1 MTIKINKPKILIR
14 LTGVLP
20 AIGLICAVW
29 VLTAGCQTEKN
40 KLPHEMRPE
49 LTVKISPDNAVQT
62 IDPNTA
68 ERLKRDSLNYVAS
81 EEDEEKIP
89 SPTEAE
95 PQNNPL
101 DNTRSETKGTHEI
114 SSDYNAPKASSLST
128 NGSPD
133 DNDCLTGKL
142 SEFFAPD
149 AHVPSLSEEN
159 KGPAILKLADPN
171 LADKPITIDFENVD
185 IRVVLDTI
193 GQITGI
199 NFMVDERVK
208 GTVTVLSPTQIRLGD
223 LYEFLESILVVN
235 GYAAIPR
242 ENFVKI
248 VPRSEAAKQ
257 NLKVR
262 IGSDPAGIPQD
273 DSFVTQI
280 INLRYADAAEVGN
293 ILKTLLEP
301 GAQMVTYTRT
311 NTILIT
317 DTSAHIHH
325 LAKII
330 HQLDVRGAKEEVR
343 VIPLIHASAT
353 ALSRQITE
361 IMEKGQN
368 DSADSRR
375 STAGPRLATNLKIIP
390 DNRTNSLIVISNLS
404 DANTVAEIARQ
415 LDVEQPRGA
424 TIAHVKPLKHAQAE
438 ELAKSLSAVLVN
450 MQQNNN
456 NSDRTA
462 ETLQN
467 VQVTSDAGT
476 NSLIITASAQDYKVI
491 ENIIDELD
499 IPREQV
505 LVELRI
511 MEISEDLLRE
521 IGIDWATLD
530 QAVSDHIRGFG
541 ETNFGVKLNYLQG
554 DLEGLGV
561 GAWKNVGGQVKLGAI
576 LQALEKVSGVNILS
590 TPHILTSNHHNATI
604 FVGENIPYV
613 EQSRIT
619 ETEPAQPTVIQTY
632 KYKDV
637 GVRLDITP
645 HISQGGMVRLEID
658 SEFTKLIESVTG
670 LGSET
675 PTTAT
680 RTAKTA
686 VTMKSGA
693 TVVIGG
699 LMRDD
704 KVTLDKKIP
713 LLADIPLVGD
723 LFRWKRYRM
732 QKTNL
737 LLFLTPY
744 ILSRQEDL
752 ARITD
757 IKRAE
762 MEAHKNT
769 TTQLNSY

>member
-1 MTIKINKPKILIR
+1 MTTKITRPKNLIR
-14 LTGVLP
+14 LTEVLR
-20 AIGLICAVW
+20 AVCLICAAG
-29 VLTAGCQTEKN
+29 VLSAGCQAEKN
-40 KLPHEMRPE
+40 QLPQKTNPE
-49 LTVKISPDNAVQT
+49 LTVKISPDTAVQI

-68 ERLKRDSLNYVAS
+68 DRLKRNSINYVSS
-81 EEDEEKIP
+81 EEDEKKIT
-89 SPTEAE
+89 SPTEAQT
-95 PQNNPL
+95 PNNSP
-101 DNTRSETKGTHEI
+101 DNTRGETKGTNEI
-114 SSDYNAPKASSLST
+114 ISTGSGSPVDSLST
-128 NGSPD
+128 GQSPD
-133 DNDCLTGKL
+133 ESNHLTGKPVEL
-142 SEFFAPD
+142 SAPD
-149 AHVPSLSEEN
+149 AHVPTSGEEN
-159 KGPAILKLADPN
+159 KNPATLKLADPN
-171 LADKPITIDFENVD
+171 LADKPVTIDFENVD

-208 GTVTVLSPTQIRLGD
+208 GTVTVLSPTQIRMGD
-223 LYEFLESILVVN
+223 LYEFLESILAVN
-235 GYAAIPR
+235 GYAAIPGG
-242 ENFVKI
+242 NFVKI

-257 NLKVR
+257 NLRVR
-262 IGSDPAGIPQD
+262 IGKEPADIPQD
-273 DSFVTQI
+273 DSFITQI
-280 INLRYADAAEVGN
+280 IHLRYADAGEVSN
-293 ILKTLLEP
+293 ILKPLLES
-301 GAQMVTYTRT
+301 GAQMATYTRT

-317 DTSAHIHH
+317 DTGAHIHH

-330 HQLDVRGAKEEVR
+330 HQLDVQGAKEEVR
-343 VIPLIHASAT
+343 VIGLVHASAA

-361 IMEKGQN
+361 IMAKGQN
-368 DSADSRR
+368 DFTDSRHG
-375 STAGPRLATNLKIIP
+375 SAGTQLTTNLKIIP

-404 DANTVAEIARQ
+404 NVNTVAEIARQ

-456 NSDRTA
+456 NRDGTA
-462 ETLQN
+462 ETPQN
-467 VQVTSDAGT
+467 VQVTFDTGT

-521 IGIDWATLD
+521 IGIDWSTLD

-554 DLEGLGV
+554 NLEGLGV
-561 GAWKNVGGQVKLGAI
+561 GAWKNIGGQAELGAI
-576 LQALEKVSGVNILS
+576 LQALEKISGVNILS

-619 ETEPAQPTVIQTY
+619 ETEPSQPTVIQTY

-675 PTTAT
+675 PTTAM

-699 LMRDD
+699 LIRDD

-713 LLADIPLVGD
+713 LLADIPLIGD

-744 ILSRQEDL
+744 ILSKQEDL
-752 ARITD
+752 ARISD
-757 IKRAE
+757 IKRQE

-769 TTQLNSY
+769 TAKLNAY